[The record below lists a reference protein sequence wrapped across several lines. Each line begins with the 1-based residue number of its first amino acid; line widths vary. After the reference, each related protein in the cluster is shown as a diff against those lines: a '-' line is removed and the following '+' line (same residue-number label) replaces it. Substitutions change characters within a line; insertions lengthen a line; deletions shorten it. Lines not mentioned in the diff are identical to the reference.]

1 MESFVNRQL
10 LIENLETL
18 QLPYTQPMLDQLETY
33 ARLLVEWNQKMNL
46 TAITSPEGIAVL
58 HFADSLTLLSSMPL
72 TGKESMLDIGTG
84 AGFPALPVKIFCP
97 DLQLSLM
104 DSLNKRLTFLREVLD
119 TLALSA
125 TIYHSR
131 AEESA
136 QKPQLREQF
145 DVVTAR
151 AVASLQ
157 VLAEYCLPYVK
168 VGGHFV
174 AMKGPSCP
182 EELEAAQKAI
192 TLLGGKVKRV
202 DKYQLTD
209 GSQRHIAIIEK
220 VAPTPAK
227 YPRHGSK
234 IAKKPL

>member
-10 LIENLETL
+10 LIENLENL

-168 VGGHFV
+168 VGGYFV

-220 VAPTPAK
+220 VASTPAK